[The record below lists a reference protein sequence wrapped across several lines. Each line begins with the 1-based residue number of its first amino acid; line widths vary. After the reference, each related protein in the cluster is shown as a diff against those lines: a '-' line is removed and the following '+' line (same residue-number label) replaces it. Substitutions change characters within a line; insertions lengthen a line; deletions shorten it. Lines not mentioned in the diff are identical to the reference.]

1 MSSTVCPESGSTT
14 MPDETTARLVSL
26 LEAVTS
32 LRKDVAAGGRS
43 LYRGWQPRIDRQ
55 AFAASALNFGHYL
68 ALRRLD
74 LRELQH
80 RLMGL
85 GLSSIGRCEGRVLT
99 TLDAIHW
106 ALTRMLARASG
117 DPPSERQFFRGEQRL
132 RGTRPSCSGHRA
144 TAASGASW

>member
-1 MSSTVCPESGSTT
+1 
-14 MPDETTARLVSL
+14 
-26 LEAVTS
+26 
-32 LRKDVAAGGRS
+32 
-43 LYRGWQPRIDRQ
+43 
-55 AFAASALNFGHYL
+55 
-68 ALRRLD
+68 LRRLD

-106 ALTRMLARASG
+106 ALTRMLARGRATRRRSGSSSAASSDCG
-117 DPPSERQFFRGEQRL
+117 KTP
-132 RGTRPSCSGHRA
+132 PSCSGRRM